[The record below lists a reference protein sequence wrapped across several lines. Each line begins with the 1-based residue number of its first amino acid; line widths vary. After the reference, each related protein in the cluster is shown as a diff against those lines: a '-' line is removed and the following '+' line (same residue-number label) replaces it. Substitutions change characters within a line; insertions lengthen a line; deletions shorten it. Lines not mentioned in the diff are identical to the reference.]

1 MYNDA
6 VKKFYETFS
15 RSMCNDFT
23 DIHKQWKRIYRNSGS
38 LTFLGTYTF
47 FPTYP
52 FYPVFNPVPCT
63 LRTIHTPAYSI
74 IRDESLEKNLVERR
88 VSVFLRLLH
97 IYDENRVSLESACR
111 RSREVDR
118 IETSWNG
125 VERNGAIKNASRSEK
140 DQTSRSR
147 SPLVPPGRRYG

>member
-6 VKKFYETFS
+6 VKKLYETFS

-52 FYPVFNPVPCT
+52 FYPVFNPVPCNAT
-63 LRTIHTPAYSI
+63 YDTYARLFDHSRRISGEELGRKKSI
-74 IRDESLEKNLVERR
+74 RFSTVITYLWWESRKLGVGVSTESRGRSNRNELKRRREERR
-88 VSVFLRLLH
+88 
-97 IYDENRVSLESACR
+97 D
-111 RSREVDR
+111 
-118 IETSWNG
+118 
-125 VERNGAIKNASRSEK
+125 
-140 DQTSRSR
+140 
-147 SPLVPPGRRYG
+147 